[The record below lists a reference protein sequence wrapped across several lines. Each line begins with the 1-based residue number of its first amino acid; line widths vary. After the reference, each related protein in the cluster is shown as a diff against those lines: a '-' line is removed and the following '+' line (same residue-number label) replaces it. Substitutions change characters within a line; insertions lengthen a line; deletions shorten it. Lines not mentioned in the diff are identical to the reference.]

1 MSITKWIICICVTL
15 KNKNNEQVR
24 LSASLFEFF
33 SKTVVLSKLNS
44 WNLTHQTWFVTL
56 ETQTPSLERSKNL
69 SGYEIAHNAG
79 ANVTYINIIFHCG
92 DQNLKED
99 IFLTGSFASVAFYS
113 KIHTW
118 KHTTKKEKDY
128 KDSLNLHSG
137 CPVSLKAMPKI
148 NSEANNSWHCF
159 Q

>member
-1 MSITKWIICICVTL
+1 M
-15 KNKNNEQVR
+15 
-24 LSASLFEFF
+24 
-33 SKTVVLSKLNS
+33 
-44 WNLTHQTWFVTL
+44 TL

-148 NSEANNSWHCF
+148 NSEANNS
-159 Q
+159 

>member
-69 SGYEIAHNAG
+69 SGYETAHNAG

-99 IFLTGSFASVAFYS
+99 IFLQEALHLLPFTVKYIHGSTPLKRR
-113 KIHTW
+113 KIIKIPLTCTVDALCH
-118 KHTTKKEKDY
+118 
-128 KDSLNLHSG
+128 
-137 CPVSLKAMPKI
+137 LKQCQK
-148 NSEANNSWHCF
+148 
-159 Q
+159 

>member
-1 MSITKWIICICVTL
+1 MDYLYLCNPEKQKQWT
-15 KNKNNEQVR
+15 
-24 LSASLFEFF
+24 
-33 SKTVVLSKLNS
+33 SKTKCISLWVLQQNCGSLQTQFLKLDTSNLTLDS
-44 WNLTHQTWFVTL
+44 WNSNPKPWN
-56 ETQTPSLERSKNL
+56 QTPSLERSKNL

-79 ANVTYINIIFHCG
+79 ANVTYYNFPLWRPKPKGGH
-92 DQNLKED
+92 
-99 IFLTGSFASVAFYS
+99 FFTGSFASVAFYS